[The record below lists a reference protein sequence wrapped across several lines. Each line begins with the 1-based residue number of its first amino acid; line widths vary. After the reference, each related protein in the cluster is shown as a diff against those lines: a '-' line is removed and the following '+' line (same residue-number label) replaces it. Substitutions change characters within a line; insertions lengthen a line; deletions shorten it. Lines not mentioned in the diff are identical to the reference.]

1 MFRTLK
7 RDHGKTNSV
16 DYELKFVFNNPISH
30 LILDY
35 IRSRC
40 LPDPL
45 FPYGVVSSI
54 YFDTR
59 NWRLLGEKIN
69 SDYFKCKYRIRWYS
83 EFEHGGFGEFSFI
96 EIKKKIGTTR
106 KKKRIK
112 SSIPGKFLDN
122 ADLNSEVFFNI
133 ASILKADGEIFND
146 NLFPVF
152 QISYKRWRFVEP
164 ITGTRLCIDCD
175 ISAPKVNEL
184 IFPMTTPLFLN
195 NGVLEIKGSLD
206 ELPNPLH
213 KIELLSCRKESF
225 SKYQHCYEKL
235 NEIFHIT

>member
-1 MFRTLK
+1 MLQMVKKNR
-7 RDHGKTNSV
+7 GKTKPV
-16 DYELKFVFNNPISH
+16 DYELKFVFNNPISD
-30 LILDY
+30 LVLDY

-40 LPDPL
+40 LPGPL

-83 EFEHGGFGEFSFI
+83 EFDHGGFGEFTFI
-96 EIKKKIGTTR
+96 EIKKKIGTSR
-106 KKKRIK
+106 EKKRIK
-112 SSIPGKFLDN
+112 SGIPGKFLDN

-133 ASILKADGEIFND
+133 ASILRAEGELFYE

-164 ITGTRLCIDCD
+164 ITNTRLCIDSD
-175 ISAPKVNEL
+175 ISIPKVNEL
-184 IFPMTTPLFLN
+184 LFPMTTPFSLK
-195 NGVLEIKGSLD
+195 NGVLEVKGSFD
-206 ELPNPLH
+206 DLPDPLH
-213 KIELLSCRKESF
+213 KIELLGCRKESF
-225 SKYQHCYEKL
+225 SKYKYCFEKL
-235 NEIFHIT
+235 NEIFHIA